1 MAKERYQTQSTKNI
15 RQLYC
20 LLIVSF
26 SGVLRKGQRMRNI
39 FVIAALSVIGGCAN
53 INVSQ
58 PVVAE
63 FEKSKT
69 YSMNYEK
76 VWARAVDW
84 FADHNVTIEKIEKDS
99 GLLTAKY
106 LIETNDNYLDCGQ
119 IKATGL
125 MSDPNIERYGSLN
138 LTVRQV
144 DVNSTKVNVNF
155 FGEFKLAGNDAWDGR
170 LVTTNG
176 KCVSTGNLEKS
187 VLSYI
192 GS

>member
-1 MAKERYQTQSTKNI
+1 MK
-15 RQLYC
+15 
-20 LLIVSF
+20 
-26 SGVLRKGQRMRNI
+26 NI
-39 FVIAALSVIGGCAN
+39 FVIAALSVMVGCAS

-58 PVVAE
+58 PAVAE

-69 YSMNYEK
+69 YSMNYED
-76 VWARAVDW
+76 VWIRAVDW
-84 FADHNVTIEKIEKDS
+84 FADHNVTIEKIEKGS

-106 LIETNDNYLDCGQ
+106 LIETSDNYLDCGQ
-119 IKATGL
+119 VKAAGVL
-125 MSDPNIERYGSLN
+125 ADPNIERYGSLN

-144 DVNSTKVNVNF
+144 DENNTKVNVNL
-155 FGEFKLAGNDAWDGR
+155 FGEFKLSANDAWDGR
-170 LVTTNG
+170 LVTANG